1 LLYFNLKVT
10 AGGETADMVSPKTRP
25 NLQVFALFTVS
36 LFLSTSCVATSS
48 RNDATVKPDLSDKAK
63 YELLSK
69 EYRTLI
75 KEFEKLSKNGCP
87 QQRELEDKVTDLNK
101 RLAEKNQEIEK
112 LAGMTFV
119 LQTELDEAIQEV
131 VRAKA
136 KLRSLESR
144 AETAT
149 SIAETEI
156 ALKTLTM
163 QYPDRAS
170 NPSFV
175 QAEQLL
181 AMSSE
186 EFKKK
191 NYSGALY
198 LVNQVKDH
206 ISKAE
211 NTIGGG
217 KTNQALLGEV
227 PFAKP
232 LKLRATK
239 KSNVREGPG
248 LYFSVVSIVKP
259 ETPLTGYSFK
269 GQWLRVKGDNGVG
282 GWIFQDL
289 VRGR

>member
-1 LLYFNLKVT
+1 
-10 AGGETADMVSPKTRP
+10 MVPSPIRP
-25 NLQVFALFTVS
+25 RLHILVLIIAI
-36 LFLSTSCVATSS
+36 LFLLASCVTTS
-48 RNDATVKPDLSDKAK
+48 RNGATVKPDLSDKAK
-63 YELLSK
+63 YEILAK

-75 KEFEKLSKNGCP
+75 KEFEKVSKNGGAE
-87 QQRELEDKVTDLNK
+87 QHELENKVTHLNK
-101 RLAEKNQEIEK
+101 RVAEKDQEIEK
-112 LAGMTFV
+112 LSGQVFV
-119 LQTELDEAIQEV
+119 LQIKLDEAIQEV

-156 ALKTLTM
+156 ALKALRI
-163 QYPDRAS
+163 QHREDS
-170 NPSFV
+170 NPSLV

-181 AMSSE
+181 SMSSQ

-206 ISKAE
+206 ISKAQA
-211 NTIGGG
+211 NNGGG
-217 KTNQALLGEV
+217 KEIQVLLGEV

-232 LKLRATK
+232 LDLKVTK
-239 KSNVREGPG
+239 NSNVREGPG
-248 LYFSVVSIVKP
+248 LSYKVVSIVRTN
-259 ETPLTGYSFK
+259 TPLTGFSFK
-269 GQWLRVKGDNGVG
+269 GQWLRIKGDNGVG

>member
-1 LLYFNLKVT
+1 
-10 AGGETADMVSPKTRP
+10 MVSWRIRP
-25 NLQVFALFTVS
+25 NLQIFVLFTVS
-36 LFLSTSCVATSS
+36 LFLYSSCVATSS

-63 YELLSK
+63 YEILSK

-75 KEFEKLSKNGCP
+75 IEFEKLSKNGCP
-87 QQRELEDKVTDLNK
+87 EQRELENKVDSLNK
-101 RLAEKNQEIEK
+101 RLAEKDQEIEK
-112 LAGMTFV
+112 LAGLTFV
-119 LQTELDEAIQEV
+119 LQTKLDETIQEV

-156 ALKTLTM
+156 ALKALMM

-170 NPSFV
+170 NSSLV

-186 EFKKK
+186 EFKKQ

-211 NTIGGG
+211 NNNGGG
-217 KTNQALLGEV
+217 KTTQALFGEV

-232 LKLRATK
+232 MKLRATK

-248 LYFSVVSIVKP
+248 LYFKVVSIIRP
-259 ETPLTGYSFK
+259 ETPLTGYSLK

>member
-1 LLYFNLKVT
+1 MVPSRIRPKLHVFLPFT
-10 AGGETADMVSPKTRP
+10 AV
-25 NLQVFALFTVS
+25 
-36 LFLSTSCVATSS
+36 LFLSTSCLTTTS
-48 RNDATVKPDLSDKAK
+48 RNGATVKPDLSDKAK
-63 YELLSK
+63 YEILAK
-69 EYRTLI
+69 EYRTLM
-75 KEFEKLSKNGCP
+75 KEFEKVAKNGGGE
-87 QQRELEDKVTDLNK
+87 QRELENQVTLLNK
-101 RLAEKNQEIEK
+101 RLAEKDKEIEK
-112 LAGMTFV
+112 LSGQIFV
-119 LQTELDEAIQEV
+119 QQIKFDEAIQEV

-156 ALKTLTM
+156 ALKALM
-163 QYPDRAS
+163 IQKPGNS
-170 NPSFV
+170 NPSLI

-186 EFKKK
+186 EFKKE

-206 ISKAE
+206 ISKAQS
-211 NTIGGG
+211 NNGGG
-217 KTNQALLGEV
+217 NGTHVMLGEV

-232 LKLRATK
+232 LELKVTK
-239 KSNVREGPG
+239 NSHIREGPG
-248 LYFSVVSIVKP
+248 LSFKVVSIVKP
-259 ETPLTGYSFK
+259 NTPLTGYSFR
-269 GQWLRVKGDNGVG
+269 GQWLRIKGDDGVG